1 MKITIRMTRSEN
13 VAQFGSQPVSLDLEE
28 YLCGVV
34 PAEIYESADME
45 ALKAQAVAA
54 RTFAVKRTLAGVVMD
69 DTSTFQAYRYALSL
83 SSPRSRQA
91 VTDTAGQVLCY
102 GGEIIDCFYSSS
114 NGGLTKRSGDVWSRH
129 YPYYVTKT
137 DEWDIAAREEKPTA
151 ASHGVGLSQVG
162 AMWAAK
168 NGVPYHRI
176 LAFYYHDTA
185 LVHGYGTGGVVGF
198 EDATEP
204 EGGIL
209 MNLTTKYMTRND
221 CYTANRKIVP
231 KGIMVHSTA
240 TPGVMA
246 AAWFSRW
253 NKSYKAGETDR
264 QVCVHAFLDDK
275 EIWQYLPWDHR
286 GWHAGGSANDS
297 HIGFEICE
305 PAGFSY
311 SGGATMVGYDAAKH
325 EAYFRAAW
333 ANAVALCV
341 YLCKLYGLSEQSII
355 CHSEGH
361 KLGIASNHADT
372 MHWFPKHGESMGTFR
387 ATVKA
392 ALAGGSSGG
401 GSVETDGYYRVRKSW
416 SDADSQLGAFK
427 VLGNA
432 KTLTDKNPGYF
443 VFDDKGNRLYP
454 EITDTPS
461 GVFAVG
467 DLVAFKSGTVDYYSG
482 STKVPSWVIS
492 DYYHKITQV
501 TSSGKPVVKGGKTC
515 VLLGKKVKKT
525 GGSEEAGINTWVNE
539 EVLTKID
546 GNQAGEAYT
555 TYTVAKGDSLWGIA
569 QKKLGSGARYP
580 EIMSLNGLSST
591 TIYAGQVLKIPK

>member
-114 NGGLTKRSGDVWSRH
+114 NGGLTKRSGDAWSRH

-204 EGGIL
+204 E
-209 MNLTTKYMTRND
+209 
-221 CYTANRKIVP
+221 
-231 KGIMVHSTA
+231 
-240 TPGVMA
+240 
-246 AAWFSRW
+246 
-253 NKSYKAGETDR
+253 
-264 QVCVHAFLDDK
+264 
-275 EIWQYLPWDHR
+275 
-286 GWHAGGSANDS
+286 
-297 HIGFEICE
+297 
-305 PAGFSY
+305 
-311 SGGATMVGYDAAKH
+311 
-325 EAYFRAAW
+325 
-333 ANAVALCV
+333 
-341 YLCKLYGLSEQSII
+341 
-355 CHSEGH
+355 
-361 KLGIASNHADT
+361 
-372 MHWFPKHGESMGTFR
+372 
-387 ATVKA
+387 
-392 ALAGGSSGG
+392 
-401 GSVETDGYYRVRKSW
+401 
-416 SDADSQLGAFK
+416 
-427 VLGNA
+427 
-432 KTLTDKNPGYF
+432 
-443 VFDDKGNRLYP
+443 
-454 EITDTPS
+454 
-461 GVFAVG
+461 
-467 DLVAFKSGTVDYYSG
+467 DL
-482 STKVPSWVIS
+482 W
-492 DYYHKITQV
+492 
-501 TSSGKPVVKGGKTC
+501 
-515 VLLGKKVKKT
+515 
-525 GGSEEAGINTWVNE
+525 
-539 EVLTKID
+539 
-546 GNQAGEAYT
+546 
-555 TYTVAKGDSLWGIA
+555 
-569 QKKLGSGARYP
+569 
-580 EIMSLNGLSST
+580 
-591 TIYAGQVLKIPK
+591 

>member
-1 MKITIRMTRSEN
+1 MKITIRMTRAEN
-13 VAQFGSQPVSLDLEE
+13 VAEFGAQTVSMDIEE

-34 PAEIYESADME
+34 PAEIYESADRE

-54 RTFAVKRTLAGVVMD
+54 RTFAVKRAMASVIMD
-69 DTSTFQAYRYALSL
+69 DTTSFQAYRYGLSR

-91 VTDTAGQVLCY
+91 VMDTAGQVLCY
-102 GGEIIDCFYSSS
+102 GGEIIDCFYSAS
-114 NGGLTKRSGDVWSRH
+114 NGGQTKRSGDVWQRH
-129 YPYYVTKT
+129 YPYYLNKT
-137 DEWDIAAREEKPTA
+137 DEWDIAARREKPA
-151 ASHGVGLSQVG
+151 NAGHGVGMSQVG

-168 NGVPYHRI
+168 NGIPYNQI
-176 LAFYYHDTA
+176 LAFYYHGTA
-185 LVHGYGTGGVVGF
+185 IVSEYGTGGVVGF
-198 EDATEP
+198 EDTT

-209 MNLTTKYMTRND
+209 MNLTTRYMTRND

-297 HIGFEICE
+297 YIGFEICE
-305 PAGFSY
+305 PAGFTY

-341 YLCKLYGLSEQSII
+341 YLCKLYGLTEQNII
-355 CHSEGH
+355 CHSEGY
-361 KLGIASNHADT
+361 KLGIASNHADVL
-372 MHWFPKHGESMGTFR
+372 HWFPKHGENMDTFR
-387 ATVKA
+387 AAVKA
-392 ALAGGSSGG
+392 ALAGGSSGDG
-401 GSVETDGYYRVRKSW
+401 TETGGYYRVRKSW
-416 SDADSQLGAFK
+416 SDAASQLGAFK
-427 VLGNA
+427 VLSNA
-432 KTLTDKNPGYF
+432 KALADKSPGYS
-443 VFDDKGNRLYP
+443 VFDEKGNRVYP
-454 EITDTPS
+454 ASSDTPS
-461 GVFAVG
+461 GDFAVG
-467 DLVAFKSGTVDYYSG
+467 DLVAFKTGTANYYPG
-482 STKVPSWVIS
+482 SVKVPSWVIS
-492 DYYHKITQV
+492 DYHHRITQI
-501 TSSGKPVVKGGKTC
+501 TSGGKPVTKGGKAC
-515 VLLGKKVKKT
+515 VLLGKKIRKS
-525 GGSEEAGINTWVNE
+525 GGSEEAGINTWVDKD
-539 EVLTKID
+539 VLSKVGGDQT
-546 GNQAGEAYT
+546 GEAYT

-569 QKKLGSGARYP
+569 KAKLGSGARYP

-591 TIYAGQVLKIPK
+591 TIYPGQVLKIPK